1 MEIRPVEHSD
11 ATEWLRMR
19 AALFTDAVPEE
30 EANEIGRF
38 FSGALPPTLHAAFV
52 CPRPDGGLCGFVEM
66 SIRPYADGCETD
78 NVGYLE
84 AWYVDADARGRGIG
98 RALVMTAEEWAYAQ
112 GCREMASDTDLTNFD
127 SQASHAR
134 LGFEEVG
141 RIVQYCKVIHP
152 PKADAHKKL

>member
-1 MEIRPVEHSD
+1 METRPIEQSD

-19 AALFTDAVPEE
+19 LALFTDAMPEE
-30 EANEIGRF
+30 EADEIGRF
-38 FSGALPPTLHAAFV
+38 LSGAVSPTLHAAFV
-52 CPRPDGGLCGFVEM
+52 CPRLDGGLCGFVEV
-66 SIRPYADGCETD
+66 SIRPYADGCDTD

-84 AWYVDADARGRGIG
+84 AWYVDADARGRGVG
-98 RALVMTAEEWAYAQ
+98 RALVMAAEGWAYAQ

-152 PKADAHKKL
+152 PKADAYKKL